1 MGVRKSIIEYAVFA
15 LLGALLFV
23 VQVALAVIPNVE
35 LVSIL
40 IIVYTVIFGFKAL
53 IPTAVFIVAEW
64 LIYGFG
70 IWSINYIYVW
80 PILVL
85 LAFCFRKMKNPFF
98 WAILN
103 GFFGLI
109 FGALCAIAEAFI
121 GGIAFGITYWINGI
135 PFDIMHCIGNFVTA
149 LILFAP
155 LKKALTLASRKI
167 GIIKSSK

>member
-1 MGVRKSIIEYAVFA
+1 MGIRKSILEYAVFA
-15 LLGALLFV
+15 LLGALLIV
-23 VQVALAVIPNVE
+23 VQVALAFLPNIE

-40 IIVYTVIFGFKAL
+40 IIAYTVVFGFKAL
-53 IPTAVFIVAEW
+53 IPTFVFVLAEW

-85 LAFCFRKMKNPFF
+85 LAYLFRKMESPIF

-109 FGALCAIAEAFI
+109 FGLLCAIAEAFI
-121 GGIAFGITYWINGI
+121 GGISFGITYWINGI
-135 PFDIMHCIGNFVTA
+135 PFDIMHCIGNAVTA
-149 LILFAP
+149 LILFVP
-155 LKKALTLASRKI
+155 LKKALLLASRKI
-167 GIIKSSK
+167 GIIKK